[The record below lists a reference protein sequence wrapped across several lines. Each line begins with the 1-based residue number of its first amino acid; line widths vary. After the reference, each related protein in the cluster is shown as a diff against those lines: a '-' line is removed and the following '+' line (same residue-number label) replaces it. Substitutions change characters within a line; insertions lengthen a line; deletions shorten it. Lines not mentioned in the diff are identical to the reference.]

1 VYVYFFVSLRE
12 TAYIYIYIYIYLYNN
27 IRVYIY
33 LCVSAV
39 MYVTLR
45 VYIHICIYIYMCIY
59 IYIYIYTHTHAISM
73 FFLSC
78 FFSSLILFFSL
89 YKYLYIK
96 YLSNQRRERRREV
109 TSAKA
114 NGSRYLPDTYEP
126 SAKKS
131 HLSNL
136 PPVILI
142 INNARPASF
151 CVLYILASR
160 FCTGFSLRRNVPI

>member
-45 VYIHICIYIYMCIY
+45 VYIHICIYIYMC